1 MKSNLFDKIIGFF
14 SPNAEFNRIRAR
26 INKDIAVRGY
36 DAAKTYSTS
45 DWVSATKTSANVE
58 IAAARERLVQKSRD
72 LYRNNPFHIRAVNT
86 IVNNT
91 VGAGILAN
99 IKGKKSQVKK
109 LNELWRLVT
118 DSTLCDSEGRNNFYG
133 LQALAM
139 KAIVDSGENLA
150 LKEIT
155 PEAPKVR
162 LLESDYIKSD
172 KDEGRIKNGIEFDN
186 KGLRTKYYLYKTHP
200 GDKGATDDFVTV
212 PADRVAHAFKQDR
225 PGQIRGV
232 PWAHAVI
239 ETLKDIADY
248 QWATIVSKK
257 VAACFVGFITTGG
270 SDSVL
275 DPSDLKAKREA
286 ELKMEPGTFRY
297 GGPGEDIKFSSPPP
311 TQGYSEFFRESMRA
325 VASGYGV
332 SYEAMTGDYSQVN
345 YSSGRMGHLEFR
357 RNIDSWRWNVII
369 PQFCDPYFKWF
380 LEWAET
386 QGVNTLGVTVEWVPP
401 APTSIDPTKEIEALK
416 REVRSGF
423 KSYGQ
428 AVREQGL
435 DPDVLVEEVA
445 EWNQKFD
452 DLKLSFDSDP
462 RRLSNIGFAQ
472 PKDTLPLLSEA
483 EYLKPEDTPAPAEG
497 NNQNN
502 DQNSQDA
509 QSAASGDE
517 QA

>member
-1 MKSNLFDKIIGFF
+1 
-14 SPNAEFNRIRAR
+14 
-26 INKDIAVRGY
+26 
-36 DAAKTYSTS
+36 
-45 DWVSATKTSANVE
+45 
-58 IAAARERLVQKSRD
+58 
-72 LYRNNPFHIRAVNT
+72 
-86 IVNNT
+86 
-91 VGAGILAN
+91 
-99 IKGKKSQVKK
+99 
-109 LNELWRLVT
+109 
-118 DSTLCDSEGRNNFYG
+118 
-133 LQALAM
+133 
-139 KAIVDSGENLA
+139 
-150 LKEIT
+150 
-155 PEAPKVR
+155 
-162 LLESDYIKSD
+162 
-172 KDEGRIKNGIEFDN
+172 
-186 KGLRTKYYLYKTHP
+186 
-200 GDKGATDDFVTV
+200 
-212 PADRVAHAFKQDR
+212 
-225 PGQIRGV
+225 
-232 PWAHAVI
+232 
-239 ETLKDIADY
+239 
-248 QWATIVSKK
+248 
-257 VAACFVGFITTGG
+257 
-270 SDSVL
+270 
-275 DPSDLKAKREA
+275 LKAKREA